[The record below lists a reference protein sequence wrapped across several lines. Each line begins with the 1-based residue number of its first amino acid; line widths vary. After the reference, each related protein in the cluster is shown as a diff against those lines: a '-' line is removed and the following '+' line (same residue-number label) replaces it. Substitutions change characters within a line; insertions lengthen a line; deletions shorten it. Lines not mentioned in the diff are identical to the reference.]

1 MQSMLYRL
9 KRQTDFQTNYF
20 FKVKTTVKDM
30 NGITIDLPKG
40 KIFFA
45 EFVFTISTLVR
56 NFLPQN
62 VSKLINQ
69 NRHLYLLSIF
79 QIVSRYFWEN
89 KILLVVFIEF
99 IVFMVSEVLEKC
111 FRKATMLNFR
121 IRYLIAYF
129 SSAKLNIFGVITRK
143 HYSLKDILPSRNT
156 CCFDKRLI

>member
-1 MQSMLYRL
+1 MCQPIRKISTVKMQSMLYRL

-40 KIFFA
+40 KIIFA

-69 NRHLYLLSIF
+69 KPSFIPFINISNSF
-79 QIVSRYFWEN
+79 
-89 KILLVVFIEF
+89 KVF
-99 IVFMVSEVLEKC
+99 LGK
-111 FRKATMLNFR
+111 
-121 IRYLIAYF
+121 
-129 SSAKLNIFGVITRK
+129 
-143 HYSLKDILPSRNT
+143 
-156 CCFDKRLI
+156 